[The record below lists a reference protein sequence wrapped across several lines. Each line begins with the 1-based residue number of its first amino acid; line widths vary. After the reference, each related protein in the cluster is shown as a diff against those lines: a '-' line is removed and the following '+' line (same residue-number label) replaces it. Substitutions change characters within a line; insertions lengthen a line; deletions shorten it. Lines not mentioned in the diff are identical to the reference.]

1 MDNYV
6 EQIVEGKPNG
16 ASYAKVVVAG
26 IITAIGAVITL
37 MTIYIGWGLLLVCA
51 GGYLIYYTKNCL
63 NLEYEYEIT
72 NGDVSIDKI
81 INKASRKHVLDFSE
95 GDIQRIL
102 TYKSAKFQ
110 NELEINK
117 KMSVEDMTSGDE
129 ENSDNW
135 YAFIVNDKKNTVAV
149 VLELKDKSKNHV
161 EEYFKRRIER

>member
-1 MDNYV
+1 M
-6 EQIVEGKPNG
+6 
-16 ASYAKVVVAG
+16 
-26 IITAIGAVITL
+26 
-37 MTIYIGWGLLLVCA
+37 CA

-149 VLELKDKSKNHV
+149 VLELKELELQNMIQIK
-161 EEYFKRRIER
+161 I